1 MLHIHKVSEM
11 TGVTVRTLRHYDH
24 IGLLQS
30 SSKTEGGHRLYNHT
44 DLKKLQQIQFMKKI
58 GFRLNEIK
66 NMLNSSDWDWSD
78 SLKKQLSYVKK
89 EQESLSKIESTLRE
103 LIHGM
108 AMEDES
114 NEIAIQKVMQLAN
127 NDKELQERY
136 RKSMFE
142 ERELKLWKKVP
153 NMTSDQPDT
162 LEWIALIGQL
172 KRFIHED
179 PGCSN
184 VQNIIR
190 RMDEKRAETFGGET
204 EFLDKLWDVRMSEKQ
219 SEQLGLYPIDQD
231 VLEYMNAAYEIFIGK
246 KG

>member
-44 DLKKLQQIQFMKKI
+44 DLKRLQQIQFMKKI

-66 NMLNSSDWDWSD
+66 NMLNSREWDWSD
-78 SLKKQLSYVKK
+78 SLMNQLSYVKQ
-89 EQESLSKIESTLRE
+89 EQENLRKIESTLRE

-108 AMEDES
+108 AIEDES
-114 NEIAIQKVMQLAN
+114 SEIAIQKVMQLAN
-127 NDKELQERY
+127 HDKELQEKY
-136 RKSMFE
+136 RNSLFE
-142 ERELKLWKKVP
+142 KREIKLWKKVP
-153 NMTSDQPDT
+153 NMTSDHPDT

-172 KRFIHED
+172 KRFINED

-184 VQNIIR
+184 VQKIIR

-204 EFLDKLWDVRMSEKQ
+204 EFIDKLWDVRMSEKQ

-231 VLEYMNAAYEIFIGK
+231 VLQFLNSAYEIFISK
-246 KG
+246 KM